1 MINIENITPDTAKEL
16 VTILS
21 FCEEEILNNI
31 PNQTITK
38 LNELAAYS
46 KKDYFINENKLL
58 KDQEISQATK
68 ELLQQI
74 YYQYINENNPIEDML
89 EKEN

>member
-1 MINIENITPDTAKEL
+1 MINIENITPDTSKEL
-16 VTILS
+16 LTILS

-46 KKDYFINENKLL
+46 KKDFFISKNALL
-58 KDQEISQATK
+58 KDQELSEETKLILTNLYYEYISNND
-68 ELLQQI
+68 
-74 YYQYINENNPIEDML
+74 INDMIEEEN
-89 EKEN
+89 

>member
-1 MINIENITPDTAKEL
+1 MINIENITPDTSKEL
-16 VTILS
+16 LTVLS

-46 KKDYFINENKLL
+46 KKDFFINKNALL
-58 KDQEISQATK
+58 KDQELSEETKLILTNLYYEYISNND
-68 ELLQQI
+68 
-74 YYQYINENNPIEDML
+74 INDML
-89 EKEN
+89 EEEN